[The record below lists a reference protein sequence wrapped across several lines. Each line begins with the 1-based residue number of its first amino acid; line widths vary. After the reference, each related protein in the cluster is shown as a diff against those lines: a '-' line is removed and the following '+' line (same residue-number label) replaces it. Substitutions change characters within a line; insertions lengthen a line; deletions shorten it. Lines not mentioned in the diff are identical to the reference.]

1 MLVFRSVWLLVSCL
15 VIFSSVVF
23 ARDIP
28 EIHGFVET
36 DYGQKFLG
44 DERTRKNDFNFLEQR
59 LQLKAVYRPDNPPW
73 LARLRPEFS
82 YKGDLL
88 VDEHEEAVRHQIR
101 EVSGLFSPFS
111 WMDAKLGRQVLTWGT
126 GDLLFIND
134 VFPKD
139 FESFFIG
146 RDEEYLKIPSD
157 AGKFSFYG
165 PWGSADVVLIPF
177 FTPDA
182 PIHGDRLSFY
192 DSLVGRLVGKES
204 NRLLTEPSVQ
214 IDNTE
219 VAARGYRNF
228 GAYETAAYAF
238 KGYFNQPRG
247 IKNANAGEL
256 FYPEL
261 AIYGASLR
269 GPMPFFGGIAS
280 VETGYLD
287 SMEDR
292 GGRDRSIENSGIKYL
307 AGYERD
313 FPKDLRI
320 GTQYF
325 VEQMLDFDE
334 FRATAGSGDVPRDEF
349 RQLLTFRITKLF
361 FQQTL
366 EASLFA
372 FYSPTDNDAHLRP
385 RLAWQINDQWKLTAG
400 ANIFFGKYD
409 WTEFGQLEDNDNAY
423 VRLRYSF

>member
-1 MLVFRSVWLLVSCL
+1 MSITRPIWLTVSYL
-15 VIFSSVVF
+15 VIFSSIAF
-23 ARDIP
+23 ARDLL

-36 DYGQKFLG
+36 GYGQKFLG
-44 DERTRKNDFNFLEQR
+44 DERTQKDDFNLLEQR
-59 LQLKAVYRPDNPPW
+59 LQLKAGYRPNNPPW
-73 LARLRPEFS
+73 LTQWHPEFF

-88 VDEHEEAVRHQIR
+88 ADEHEETVRYEIR
-101 EVSGLFSPFS
+101 EAYLLASPSS
-111 WMDAKLGRQVLTWGT
+111 WLDAKLGRQILTWGT

-146 RDEEYLKIPSD
+146 RDDEYLKVPSD
-157 AGKFSFYG
+157 AAKFSLFSQ
-165 PWGSADVVLIPF
+165 WGSADLVVIPF

-192 DSLVGRLVGKES
+192 DSIVGRLVGKES

-219 VAARGYRNF
+219 IAARVYRNF

-238 KGYFNQPRG
+238 NGYFNQPRG
-247 IKNANAGEL
+247 IKNADAGEL

-280 VETGYLD
+280 GEAGYLD
-287 SMEDR
+287 SLEDR
-292 GGRDRSIENSGIKYL
+292 DGRNRFIENSAIKYL

-320 GTQYF
+320 GVQYF

-334 FRATAGSGDVPRDEF
+334 VRATTGSGDVPRDEF
-349 RQLLTFRITKLF
+349 RQLLTLRITKLF
-361 FQQTL
+361 WQQTL
-366 EASLFA
+366 EASLFT

-385 RLAWQINDQWKLTAG
+385 RLAWQINDQWKLTMG
-400 ANIFFGKYD
+400 ANIFFGQHA
-409 WTEFGQLEDNDNAY
+409 WTEFGQFENNDNLCI
-423 VRLRYSF
+423 RLRRSF